1 MNKRIIRVLWADDEA
16 PFDGKYIPWDDD
28 SRYRIELVTGVRDAN
43 DLESELTRQA
53 KYIDAVIVDANFA
66 VKGMPKSERTGSGL
80 IRSIELRAKYGEG
93 NKTIPFFLYTGRNDD
108 VLKEMFGS
116 GSGLLD
122 YFIENNQKFSKLVE
136 NSTKR
141 LFDRIFEVVTEQNS
155 PEFQVKNQYKAEFEA
170 AKLVP
175 DAERLLLQGLLYEY
189 DDNWKD
195 VQDYFTP
202 IRKIVE
208 RIVDECVDKEI
219 LPFVNTLEGY
229 GKLLNC
235 EAVNGFQ
242 LNNRIMEKTLCHQ
255 LSYLLDITQDCS
267 HGRKNLSL
275 GVDGYVRANQNTNLF
290 NSVLFVAMDLLLW
303 YEKVV
308 CNGSLPKRDWSGNYL
323 HKGKVATKVVTFPNG
338 GSVTVYYSGQYQLEK
353 RDGLF
358 VGMEVEIIKTVS
370 NKNKDPNLPFYV
382 QNGCYRA
389 F

>member
-1 MNKRIIRVLWADDEA
+1 MSKRIIRVLWADDEEVYKE
-16 PFDGKYIPWDDD
+16 DYVPWESDQ
-28 SRYRIELVTGVRDAN
+28 YRIELVAGVQDA
-43 DLESELTRQA
+43 EELKAELIRHA
-53 KYIDAVIVDANFA
+53 RLVDAVIVDANFSD
-66 VKGMPKSERTGSGL
+66 KGIPTSERTGSGL
-80 IRSIELRAKYGEG
+80 TKSNELRAKYGEG

-108 VLKEMFGS
+108 VLKDMFGS

-122 YFIENNQKFSKLVE
+122 YFIDNNQKFSKLVE

-155 PEFQVKNQYKAEFEA
+155 TEYQVKNQYKAEFEA

-208 RIVDECVDKEI
+208 RIADECVDKEI
-219 LPFVNTLEGY
+219 LPFVNSLEGY

-235 EAVNGFQ
+235 EAVIGFQ
-242 LNNRIMEKTLCHQ
+242 LNNRIMDKTLCHQ
-255 LSYLLDITQDCS
+255 LYYLLDITQDCS

-290 NSVLFVAMDLLLW
+290 KSVLFVAMDLLLW
-303 YEKVV
+303 YMNVV

-323 HKGKVATKVVTFPNG
+323 HKGKVATKVVVLPNG
-338 GSVTVYYSGQYQLEK
+338 RNVTVYYSGQYQLEK
-353 RDGLF
+353 CDGLF
-358 VGMEVEIIKTVS
+358 DGMEVEIIKSVT
-370 NKNKDPNLPFYV
+370 NNNKDPQLPSYV
-382 QNGCYRA
+382 PIGFYRA